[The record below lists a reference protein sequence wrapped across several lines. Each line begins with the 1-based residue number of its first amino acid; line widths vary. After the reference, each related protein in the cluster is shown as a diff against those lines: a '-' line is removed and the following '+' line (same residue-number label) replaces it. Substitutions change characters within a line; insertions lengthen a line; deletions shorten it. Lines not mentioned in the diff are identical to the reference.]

1 MNDNTNPKSPGII
14 LWFSGLSGAG
24 KTTVAEGVLSS
35 FQKKKSQHVL
45 LMAIGLGKQSITVWG
60 LAKAILKLIMH

>member
-1 MNDNTNPKSPGII
+1 MNDYTNKKSSGII
-14 LWFSGLSGAG
+14 LWFTGLSGAG

-45 LMAIGLGKQSITVWG
+45 LMAIGLGKQPIAIWD